1 MPIFDY
7 GQKEIDFLKCKDKK
21 LGAAIDRI
29 GIIQRG
35 ITPDPFTALVS
46 SVVSQQISKKAA
58 ETVWNRLCMLLR
70 DITPE
75 GNNLESIIP
84 GNITLES
91 ISPECITQV
100 DLSEIQACGMSVR
113 KAGYI
118 KGIAEAALSGVV
130 DFKRLHTLT
139 DEEIITRLSS
149 LHGVGVW
156 TAEML
161 LIFSLSRPDVLSYR
175 DLAICRGMR
184 NLYGLKELPKEK
196 FERYRKRYSPY
207 GSVAS
212 LYLWVLS

>member
-7 GQKEIDFLKCKDKK
+7 GQVEMDYLKRKDKK

-29 GIIQRG
+29 GIIQRE

-58 ETVWNRLCMLLR
+58 ETVWNRLCALLNEM
-70 DITPE
+70 TPE
-75 GNNLESIIP
+75 SIA
-84 GNITLES
+84 L
-91 ISPECITQV
+91 V
-100 DLSEIQACGMSVR
+100 DLSDIKACGMSER
-113 KAGYI
+113 KASYI
-118 KGIAEAALSGVV
+118 KGIAEAAISGSV
-130 DFKRLHTLT
+130 DFKTLHTLS
-139 DEEIITRLSS
+139 DEEIIIKLSS

-161 LIFSLSRPDVLSYR
+161 LIFSLNRPDVLSFK
-175 DLAICRGMR
+175 DLAICRGMM
-184 NLYGLKELPKEK
+184 NIYGLKELPKGK

-212 LYLWVLS
+212 LYLWASS

>member
-1 MPIFDY
+1 MQIFEY
-7 GQKEIDFLKCKDKK
+7 GQKETDYLKSKDKK

-29 GIIQRG
+29 GMIKRG
-35 ITPDPFTALVS
+35 IITDPFTAMIS
-46 SVVSQQISKKAA
+46 SVVGQQISSKAA
-58 ETVWNRLCMLLR
+58 DTVWNRLINLLG

-75 GNNLESIIP
+75 GIAQAGLP
-84 GNITLES
+84 
-91 ISPECITQV
+91 
-100 DLSEIQACGMSVR
+100 EIQSCGMTVR

-118 KGIAEAALSGVV
+118 KGIAEAAISGEI
-130 DFKRLHTLT
+130 DFNTLHTLT
-139 DEEIITRLSS
+139 DEEIIKTLSA

-161 LIFSLSRPDVLSYR
+161 LIFSLCRPDVVSYK
-175 DLAICRGMR
+175 DLAICRGMM

-212 LYLWVLS
+212 LYLWALSAE